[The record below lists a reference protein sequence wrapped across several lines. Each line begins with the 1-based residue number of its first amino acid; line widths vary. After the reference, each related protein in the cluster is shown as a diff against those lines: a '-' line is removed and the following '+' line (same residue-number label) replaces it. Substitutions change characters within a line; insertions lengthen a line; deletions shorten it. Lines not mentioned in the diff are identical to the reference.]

1 MCYIK
6 DQGKPQDGFNP
17 PYCAKRTLK
26 FVFDSIP
33 TCCHNQGVWTK
44 HDKNCHNWYGWS
56 PKGSLTEGSITTT
69 FSGSGRARLDFGNCN
84 FKGIVKAFL
93 DGQEIASA
101 IPKSA
106 LIPHKFVDFNFHPG
120 SKLTI
125 REDETGVIQFNSLA
139 VIGCGEDF
147 LSTNQKSVKSF

>member
-1 MCYIK
+1 MIILIP
-6 DQGKPQDGFNP
+6 KPSSFSPQ
-17 PYCAKRTLK
+17 YCSKRTLK

-33 TCCHNQGVWTK
+33 TCCYNQGVWTK

-93 DGQEIASA
+93 DGQEIGSA
-101 IPKSA
+101 DA
-106 LIPHKFVDFNFHPG
+106 LIPHKVVEFNFNPG
-120 SKLTI
+120 SVLRMSEYGK
-125 REDETGVIQFNSLA
+125 GVIQFNNLEIISCLSSKDFNGTV
-139 VIGCGEDF
+139 VI
-147 LSTNQKSVKSF
+147 K